1 MLFGMN
7 KKNKKEK
14 MSQDSKMIRITLIM
28 SIFTLM
34 LSSYTFYSHIQSVKY
49 SDSLWNASSA
59 LNERSAE
66 NRRAVARLLECQV
79 NPQNC

>member
-1 MLFGMN
+1 
-7 KKNKKEK
+7 
-14 MSQDSKMIRITLIM
+14 M

-34 LSSYTFYSHIQSVKY
+34 LSSYTFYSHIQGVKY

-79 NPQNC
+79 NPQNCEVIDWGRPYHTMRDVSEGYRFTQ